1 MEKSAELLALQKEA
15 DSMRADFSL
24 LRNQFL
30 TERKKAEKQVAS
42 LREALKTQ
50 RSQLEKTLLVSA
62 PAPPW
67 RLVPCAP
74 PRRLVPPA
82 SSRRLVPR
90 APPGGLC
97 RDSFHVEKINDG
109 NPVPN
114 PTVGLGTSVHSL
126 CLKLMGDFA
135 CVWAQP

>member
-1 MEKSAELLALQKEA
+1 MLEKSAELLALQKEA

-62 PAPPW
+62 PAPPAG
-67 RLVPCAP
+67 LCPPPCPGGLCGDVPPAP
-74 PRRLVPPA
+74 PRRLVP
-82 SSRRLVPR
+82 
-90 APPGGLC
+90 
-97 RDSFHVEKINDG
+97 
-109 NPVPN
+109 
-114 PTVGLGTSVHSL
+114 
-126 CLKLMGDFA
+126 
-135 CVWAQP
+135 